1 MKLTQF
7 VIASPISAFALIS
20 TGASAETYH
29 FGEGQ
34 SSVSGTG
41 GASRHAPPKH
51 SKHKT
56 THRTTSASN
65 GTYTHP

>member
-1 MKLTQF
+1 MKLKQF
-7 VIASPISAFALIS
+7 VIASTISAIALMS
-20 TGASAETYH
+20 TAASADTYH

-51 SKHKT
+51 GKHKK
-56 THRTTSASN
+56 THHATSASS
-65 GTYTHP
+65 GT

>member
-7 VIASPISAFALIS
+7 VVASAISAFALFS
-20 TGASAETYH
+20 TGASAQTYH

-41 GASRHAPPKH
+41 SPSRHAPPKH
-51 SKHKT
+51 GKHKK
-56 THRTTSASN
+56 THHATSANN
-65 GTYTHP
+65 GT